1 MSAPGYPTGPSAYP
15 GAQPAGY
22 PVPHYSYP
30 PAAGLPQPSFP
41 PHDATHP
48 APSPGFL
55 PYPSAPPGNVP
66 PHHVSPPGPYG
77 GSGIHTPQSGAH
89 HGHHEEDPGIV
100 QAPLMGDGSGTP
112 GLEYLAQIDQVLI
125 HQKVE
130 VVEALFRF
138 ETKNKYVIKNSMGQK
153 IYSAKEKSDCCT
165 RNCCGSLRY
174 FHMKLLDNADR
185 EVIHLVRPF
194 RCVSCWFPCCL
205 QELEV
210 QSPPGTTIGYVKQT
224 WHPFLPK
231 FSVQNVERETVLRI
245 VGPCF
250 TCNCCGDIA
259 FEVKPPDESRGIG
272 RISKQWSGLLKEAL
286 TDADNF
292 GVQFP
297 MGLNVKLKAVLIG
310 ACFLIDF
317 MFFERGKS
325 SKQRDGVWQ

>member
-1 MSAPGYPTGPSAYP
+1 MSAPGYPTAPSGYP
-15 GAQPAGY
+15 VTQPGGY
-22 PVPHYSYP
+22 PVPSYGYTP
-30 PAAGLPQPSFP
+30 SGAHPQPGFP
-41 PHDATHP
+41 AHDTP
-48 APSPGFL
+48 PPPGFL
-55 PYPSAPPGNVP
+55 PYPSAPPGNAP
-66 PHHVSPPGPYG
+66 PHSVSPYSGPAIQSPH
-77 GSGIHTPQSGAH
+77 SGIH
-89 HGHHEEDPGIV
+89 HGHHEEDPGIS
-100 QAPLMGDGSGTP
+100 QAPLMGGASGNP
-112 GLEYLAQIDQVLI
+112 GLEYLSQIDQVLI

-130 VVEALFRF
+130 LVEALFRF

-174 FHMKLLDNADR
+174 FHMKLMDNDDR

-194 RCVSCWFPCCL
+194 KCVSCWFPCCL

-231 FSVQNVERETVLRI
+231 FSIQNVERATVLRI

-250 TCNCCGDIA
+250 ACNCCGDIA
-259 FEVKPPDESRGIG
+259 FEVKPPDESRNIG
-272 RISKQWSGLLKEAL
+272 RISKQWSGLAKEAL

-297 MGLNVKLKAVLIG
+297 MNLDVKMKAALLG

-317 MFFERGKS
+317 MFFERAKS
-325 SKQRDGVWQ
+325 SKQRAGVWQ

>member
-1 MSAPGYPTGPSAYP
+1 MSAPGYPTVPPAYP
-15 GAQPAGY
+15 VTQPTGY
-22 PVPHYSYP
+22 PVPHYGYP
-30 PAAGLPQPSFP
+30 PDAGHPQPSFP
-41 PHDATHP
+41 AHDASQS
-48 APSPGFL
+48 APPPGFL
-55 PYPSAPPGNVP
+55 PYPPAQPG
-66 PHHVSPPGPYG
+66 SPPGVQYS
-77 GSGIHTPQSGAH
+77 GSVMPAPPSAAH
-89 HGHHEEDPGIV
+89 PGHHEEDPGIMN
-100 QAPLMGDGSGTP
+100 APLMGVTSVTP

-130 VVEALFRF
+130 LAEALFRF

-174 FHMKLLDNADR
+174 FDMKLMDNSDR

-194 RCVSCWFPCCL
+194 KCVSCWFPCCL

-224 WHPFLPK
+224 WHPCLPK

-250 TCNCCGDIA
+250 ACTCCGDIN
-259 FEVKPPDESRGIG
+259 FEVKPVDESRSIG
-272 RISKQWSGLLKEAL
+272 RISKHWSGLLKEAL

-297 MGLNVKLKAVLIG
+297 MDLDVKIKAALLG
-310 ACFLIDF
+310 ACFMIDF